1 MARSSNFSCLA
12 KLLVAITLL
21 AACLSLAR
29 FALDGLSGFP
39 RTHSPESSY
48 TKGLIDEINLPFK
61 NRIDN
66 HKSYLTS
73 PRYRSHHFKILTTG
87 GVPDSFFNYES
98 ILISGENFGER
109 HQSIWPDLDVL
120 SWSENGDIY
129 WRRTTVEH
137 GNVHLYFCNKSDVLF
152 VTYYRY

>member
-73 PRYRSHHFKILTTG
+73 PRYRSHHFKILTRG

-98 ILISGENFGER
+98 TLISEENFGEEY
-109 HQSIWPDLDVL
+109 QSIWPDLDVL

-129 WRRTTVEH
+129 FRRTSVKH
-137 GNVHLYFCNKSDVLF
+137 GNVHLCFCKKSDVLF
-152 VTYYRY
+152 VSYYRY